1 LNHGGKQDLHP
12 EFFKWFPCLIPRT
25 ERIFLSDQFL
35 QRQSFAQV
43 LNKMKELKIK
53 KNIVIVGASHSG
65 MSAAWMLLNGPADLL
80 HNTHVKPN
88 CKTNY
93 EKNTEKPF

>member
-1 LNHGGKQDLHP
+1 
-12 EFFKWFPCLIPRT
+12 
-25 ERIFLSDQFL
+25 
-35 QRQSFAQV
+35 
-43 LNKMKELKIK
+43 MKELKIK